1 MVTSAPH
8 TVSATPGR
16 SAPRRILGQREFCL
30 AFGGLLLSS
39 AFFWL
44 FPDVDL
50 DMSELFYRK
59 AGGFFLAHDHALE
72 LVRRI
77 GTDLSWAYGLLA
89 VGLMVAG
96 LVLKAH
102 RGELIRRGAFLTGVM
117 LIGPG
122 ILVNLVLKDN
132 WGRARPRNLV
142 EFGGTLPYSKV
153 WEIVPYCK
161 TNCSFVSGEA
171 AAAFALLATV
181 WIVPERYRLKL
192 AVPLL
197 ALVSLISLD
206 RVMFGGH
213 FLSDTLLSWM
223 IVLIVIL
230 VLDRLILQRKAD
242 RVLESLRGWFRT
254 GPKGPA
260 RPWKNS

>member
-1 MVTSAPH
+1 METSAPR
-8 TVSATPGR
+8 TAPTTPWRTTLKHVVGER
-16 SAPRRILGQREFCL
+16 ALFL
-30 AFGGLLLSS
+30 ALLVLLLSS
-39 AFFWL
+39 GLFWL

-50 DMSELFYRK
+50 DTSELFYQK
-59 AGGFFLAHDHALE
+59 AGGFFLAHDQAFE

-77 GTDLSWAYGLLA
+77 GIDLSWAYGLLT
-89 VGLMVAG
+89 VGLIAAG
-96 LVLKAH
+96 LMLKAR
-102 RGELIRRGAFLTGVM
+102 RGELLRRAVFLTGVM

-122 ILVNLVLKDN
+122 LLVNLLLKDN

-197 ALVSLISLD
+197 SLVSLISFD

-213 FLSDTLLSWM
+213 FLSDTMISWSL
-223 IVLIVIL
+223 VLIVIL
-230 VLDRLILQRKAD
+230 VLDRLILRRKGD
-242 RVLESLRGWFRT
+242 RVLESLREWFKAGSR
-254 GPKGPA
+254 GSA
-260 RPWKNS
+260 RP